1 MADYFTHFSC
11 LLDVGTPENA
21 ARALDLYTALSQE
34 NAAEDPPSDG
44 FALSIQPEHGGTM
57 LWMRDEGTGDPAQV
71 IAFVKRCAAAFG
83 LTGRWGLQYATT
95 CSRPRVDGFGGGA
108 HVIDLATGETI
119 NWISTDVWL
128 SDLLTER
135 ASHA

>member
-1 MADYFTHFSC
+1 MADYFIHFSC

-21 ARALDLYTALSQE
+21 ARALDLYTVLSQE
-34 NAAEDPPSDG
+34 NAAEDPPSDS

-71 IAFVKRCAAAFG
+71 IAFVKRCAAIFG

-95 CSRPRVDGFGGGA
+95 CSKPRVDGFGGGA

-119 NWISTDVWL
+119 DWISTDGWL
-128 SDLLTER
+128 SALLK
-135 ASHA
+135 AGGSHA

>member
-1 MADYFTHFSC
+1 MADYFIHFSC

-21 ARALDLYTALSQE
+21 ARALDLYTILSQE

-71 IAFVKRCAAAFG
+71 IAFVKRCAATFG

-95 CSRPRVDGFGGGA
+95 CSKPRVDGFGGGA
-108 HVIDLATGETI
+108 HVLDLATGETVD
-119 NWISTDVWL
+119 WISTDGWL
-128 SDLLTER
+128 SALLTEG

>member
-1 MADYFTHFSC
+1 MADYYTQFSC

-21 ARALDLYTALSQE
+21 ARALELYTALSQQ
-34 NAAEDPPSDG
+34 NATEDPPSDG

-71 IAFVKRCAAAFG
+71 IAFVKRCAATFG

-95 CSRPRVDGFGGGA
+95 CSKPRVDGFGGGA
-108 HVIDLATGETI
+108 HVIDLATGETVD
-119 NWISTDVWL
+119 WISTDGWL
-128 SDLLTER
+128 SALLTGV
-135 ASHA
+135 AGHA

>member
-1 MADYFTHFSC
+1 MADYFIHFSC
-11 LLDVGTPENA
+11 LLEVGTPENA

-34 NAAEDPPSDG
+34 NAAEDPPSDS
-44 FALSIQPEHGGTM
+44 FALSIQPEHGGTV

-71 IAFVKRCAAAFG
+71 IAFVKLCAATFG

-95 CSRPRVDGFGGGA
+95 CSKPRVDGFGGGA
-108 HVIDLATGETI
+108 HVIDLATGETVA
-119 NWISTDVWL
+119 WISTDGWL
-128 SDLLTER
+128 SALLTEG

>member
-1 MADYFTHFSC
+1 MADYFIHFSC

-21 ARALDLYTALSQE
+21 ARALDLYTTLWQE

-71 IAFVKRCAAAFG
+71 IAFVKRCAAIFG
-83 LTGRWGLQYATT
+83 LTGRWALQYATT
-95 CSRPRVDGFGGGA
+95 CSKPRVDGFGGGA
-108 HVIDLATGETI
+108 HVIDLATGETVD
-119 NWISTDVWL
+119 WISTDGWL
-128 SDLLTER
+128 SALLTEE

>member
-1 MADYFTHFSC
+1 MADYFIHFSC

-21 ARALDLYTALSQE
+21 ARALDLYSALSQE
-34 NAAEDPPSDG
+34 NAAEDPPSDS

-57 LWMRDEGTGDPAQV
+57 HWMRDEGTGDPAQV
-71 IAFVKRCAAAFG
+71 LAFVKRCAAAFG

-95 CSRPRVDGFGGGA
+95 CSKPRVDGFGGGA
-108 HVIDLATGETI
+108 HVLDLATGETI
-119 NWISTDVWL
+119 DWISTDGWL
-128 SDLLTER
+128 SALLKER

>member
-1 MADYFTHFSC
+1 MADYFIHFSC

-21 ARALDLYTALSQE
+21 ARALDLYTTLSQE

-57 LWMRDEGTGDPAQV
+57 LWMRDEGTGDPARV
-71 IAFVKRCAAAFG
+71 IAFVKRCAAIFG

-95 CSRPRVDGFGGGA
+95 CSKPRVDGFGGGA
-108 HVIDLATGETI
+108 HVLDLATGETVD
-119 NWISTDVWL
+119 WISTDGWL
-128 SDLLTER
+128 SALLTGG

>member
-1 MADYFTHFSC
+1 MADYYTQFSC

-21 ARALDLYTALSQE
+21 ARALELYNALSQQ
-34 NAAEDPPSDG
+34 NATEDPPSDG
-44 FALSIQPEHGGTM
+44 FIVSIQPEHGGTV
-57 LWMRDEGTGDPAQV
+57 LWMRDEGTGDPAHVLQ
-71 IAFVKRCAAAFG
+71 FVRRCAAAFG
-83 LTGRWGLQYATT
+83 LTGRWGLQYAAT

-119 NWISTDVWL
+119 DWISTDGWL
-128 SDLLTER
+128 SALLTGD